1 MKGDFSKVP
10 FRPVCFSTNF
20 SNFSSVSILKQYFMS
35 SSCSDI
41 NYIKD
46 YHINFKHK
54 INFEKSGQV
63 EIAYTFYEIS
73 SFTKTNQA
81 CEKADCFI
89 IFYDLENN
97 ESLRELTKILK
108 YINETCDKERKI
120 YLIAIYTNYEN
131 MSKFSENNVKPY
143 FSHNS
148 LNNYSILTVNM
159 DSSDELVET
168 IDLLTE
174 ETLKEKLNANK
185 MLDYD
190 NSHSKCYII

>member
-1 MKGDFSKVP
+1 MKGDYSKLP
-10 FRPVCFSTNF
+10 FRPVCFSTNY

-73 SFTKTNQA
+73 SFAKSNTA

-97 ESLRELTKILK
+97 DSIRELNIILK
-108 YINETCDKERKI
+108 YIAFKYKEKKV
-120 YLIAIYTNYEN
+120 YLIAIYTNIEN
-131 MSKFSENNVKPY
+131 AKNFSEDNIRAYFTKNNLK
-143 FSHNS
+143 
-148 LNNYSILTVNM
+148 NNNILKLNM
-159 DSSDELVET
+159 DSSDELVHT
-168 IDLLTE
+168 MDSITE
-174 ETLKEKLNANK
+174 ETLKEKFSSNNL
-185 MLDYD
+185 LDFD
-190 NSHSKCYII
+190 NSKSKCIII

>member
-10 FRPVCFSTNF
+10 FRPVCFSTNY

-73 SFTKTNQA
+73 SFTKSNTA

-89 IFYDLENN
+89 IFYDLESN
-97 ESLRELTKILK
+97 ESLRELNKILK
-108 YINETCDKERKI
+108 YINDYCDKEKKI
-120 YLIAIYTNYEN
+120 YLVTIYTNIEYLN
-131 MSKFSENNVKPY
+131 NFSEDNVKPY
-143 FSHNS
+143 FTHNI
-148 LNNYSILTVNM
+148 LNNYSIISVNM
-159 DSSDELVET
+159 DSSDELAKAF
-168 IDLLTE
+168 DSMTE
-174 ETLKEKLNANK
+174 ETLREKMNSNK
-185 MLDYD
+185 LIDVD
-190 NSHSKCYII
+190 VSKSNCLII